1 MNQTKN
7 AYLLYDADCGP
18 CTFFMNIVMRFARRI
33 VAVSLAS
40 QLSLDLV
47 QGILSKQELFRSFHV
62 VEGTSGNIQV
72 YSAGD
77 GLIHLLEY
85 FPLGRK
91 IAPIMERRS
100 LGNFANRIYLQA
112 TRLRSSCANH
122 KAIATAFQGSP
133 AAFFEEV
140 SPA

>member
-1 MNQTKN
+1 LNQNKN

-18 CTFFMNIVMRFARRI
+18 CTFFMKIVRRSARKI

-47 QGILSKQELFRSFHV
+47 QGILSRQELFRSFHV
-62 VEGTSGNIQV
+62 VEVTPSNIQV

-91 IAPIMERRS
+91 IAPIMGRMC
-100 LGNFANRIYLQA
+100 LGNSASRIYLQA
-112 TRLRSSCANH
+112 TRLRSSCTSH
-122 KAIATAFQGSP
+122 KAIATVFQASLE
-133 AAFFEEV
+133 ASFEAV